1 MGPAVWFII
10 GFVAGIVLAGCVLA
24 VAVWRSSVSDGEI
37 SWEDGQ

>member
-1 MGPAVWFII
+1 MGASGWFIV
-10 GFVAGIVLAGCVLA
+10 GFLAGIILAGCVLA